1 MVHEVE
7 RQDEQLEPQV
17 GVVVVDGAV
26 LPNPRPRLVPQLNRV
41 STASAQ
47 CRLTNINGFCVVDRM
62 LQ

>member
-26 LPNPRPRLVPQLNRV
+26 LPDPRPRLVPQLNRV
-41 STASAQ
+41 STARSQ
-47 CRLTNINGFCVVDRM
+47 CRLTNINGFCAIDRM

>member
-26 LPNPRPRLVPQLNRV
+26 LPDPRPRLVPQLNGV
-41 STASAQ
+41 SAANAHY
-47 CRLTNINGFCVVDRM
+47 RLTNINGFCAIDRM